1 MKIAICPGSFD
12 PITKGHVDIIE
23 RTSKLFDKVYAVVM
37 VNPSKTPTFTTD
49 ESSKCSAST
58 PNFPAIMLAVTAETM
73 PGKIA
78 AEQKTP
84 TFTTEERVDMIKK
97 CTAHLDNVEAE
108 SFEGLIA
115 DYARQKDAHTLVKG
129 LRAVTDFE
137 YEFQQAL
144 TNKKLN
150 SELET
155 LFMVTNQEYMYLSST
170 IVRQIAEF
178 GGDIEQFVPHEI
190 KDELIRKMVK

>member
-37 VNPSKTPTFTTD
+37 VNPSKTPTFTT
-49 ESSKCSAST
+49 
-58 PNFPAIMLAVTAETM
+58 
-73 PGKIA
+73 
-78 AEQKTP
+78 
-84 TFTTEERVDMIKK
+84 EERVSLIKK
-97 CTAHLDNVEAE
+97 CTSHLENVEAE

-115 DYARQKDAHTLVKG
+115 EYAKQKNASTLVKG

-150 SELET
+150 PNLET

-190 KDELIRKMVK
+190 KDELIKKMVK

>member
-37 VNPSKTPTFTTD
+37 VNPSKTPTFTT
-49 ESSKCSAST
+49 
-58 PNFPAIMLAVTAETM
+58 
-73 PGKIA
+73 
-78 AEQKTP
+78 
-84 TFTTEERVDMIKK
+84 EERVDMIKK
-97 CTAHLDNVEAE
+97 FTAHLDNVEAE
-108 SFEGLIA
+108 SFTGLIA
-115 DYARQKDAHTLVKG
+115 DYAKQKNAQTLVKG

-150 SELET
+150 PNLET

-190 KDELIRKMVK
+190 KDELIRKMIKEN

>member
-37 VNPSKTPTFTTD
+37 VNPS
-49 ESSKCSAST
+49 
-58 PNFPAIMLAVTAETM
+58 
-73 PGKIA
+73 
-78 AEQKTP
+78 KTP

>member
-23 RTSKLFDKVYAVVM
+23 RTCKLFDKVYAVVM
-37 VNPSKTPTFTTD
+37 VNPTKVPTF
-49 ESSKCSAST
+49 S
-58 PNFPAIMLAVTAETM
+58 
-73 PGKIA
+73 
-78 AEQKTP
+78 
-84 TFTTEERVDMIKK
+84 TEERMELIKA
-97 CTAHLDNVEAE
+97 CTKHLDNVEVECYA
-108 SFEGLIA
+108 GLIA
-115 DYARQKDAHTLVKG
+115 DYAKQKGACTLVKG

-150 SELET
+150 PNLET

-170 IVRQIAEF
+170 IVRQIANF
-178 GGDIEQFVPHEI
+178 GGDISQFVPEEI
-190 KDELIRKMVK
+190 KDKLIEKMIKED

>member
-37 VNPSKTPTFTTD
+37 VN
-49 ESSKCSAST
+49 
-58 PNFPAIMLAVTAETM
+58 
-73 PGKIA
+73 A
-78 AEQKTP
+78 AKKP

-97 CTAHLDNVEAE
+97 CTAHLENVEAE

-150 SELET
+150 SDLET

-190 KDELIRKMVK
+190 KDELIKKMVK

>member
-37 VNPSKTPTFTTD
+37 VNPSKTPTFTT
-49 ESSKCSAST
+49 
-58 PNFPAIMLAVTAETM
+58 
-73 PGKIA
+73 
-78 AEQKTP
+78 
-84 TFTTEERVDMIKK
+84 EERVDMIKK

-108 SFEGLIA
+108 SFTGLIA
-115 DYARQKDAHTLVKG
+115 DYAKQKNAQTLVKG

-150 SELET
+150 PNLET

-190 KDELIRKMVK
+190 KDELIRKMIKEN

>member
-37 VNPSKTPTFTTD
+37 VNPAK
-49 ESSKCSAST
+49 K
-58 PNFPAIMLAVTAETM
+58 
-73 PGKIA
+73 
-78 AEQKTP
+78 P

-150 SELET
+150 PDLET

-190 KDELIRKMVK
+190 KDELIKKMVK

>member
-37 VNPSKTPTFTTD
+37 VNPSKTPTFTT
-49 ESSKCSAST
+49 
-58 PNFPAIMLAVTAETM
+58 
-73 PGKIA
+73 
-78 AEQKTP
+78 
-84 TFTTEERVDMIKK
+84 EERVDMIKK

-108 SFEGLIA
+108 SFTGLIA
-115 DYARQKDAHTLVKG
+115 DYAKQKNAQTLVKG

-150 SELET
+150 PNLET
-155 LFMVTNQEYMYLSST
+155 LFMVTNQEHMYLSST
-170 IVRQIAEF
+170 LVRQIAEF
-178 GGDIEQFVPHEI
+178 GGDIDMFVPEEI
-190 KDELIRKMVK
+190 KDILKAKMVKEK

>member
-37 VNPSKTPTFTTD
+37 VNPAK
-49 ESSKCSAST
+49 K
-58 PNFPAIMLAVTAETM
+58 
-73 PGKIA
+73 
-78 AEQKTP
+78 P

-97 CTAHLDNVEAE
+97 CTSHLENVEAE

-190 KDELIRKMVK
+190 KDELIKKMVK

>member
-23 RTSKLFDKVYAVVM
+23 RTCKLFDKVYAVVM
-37 VNPSKTPTFTTD
+37 VNPTKVPTF
-49 ESSKCSAST
+49 S
-58 PNFPAIMLAVTAETM
+58 
-73 PGKIA
+73 
-78 AEQKTP
+78 
-84 TFTTEERVDMIKK
+84 TEERMELIRA
-97 CTAHLDNVEAE
+97 CTKHLDNVEVECYA
-108 SFEGLIA
+108 GLIA
-115 DYARQKDAHTLVKG
+115 DYAKQKGACTLVKG

-150 SELET
+150 PNLET

-170 IVRQIAEF
+170 IVRQIANF
-178 GGDIEQFVPHEI
+178 GGDISQFVPEEI
-190 KDELIRKMVK
+190 KDKLIEKMIKED

>member
-37 VNPSKTPTFTTD
+37 VNPSKTPTFTT
-49 ESSKCSAST
+49 
-58 PNFPAIMLAVTAETM
+58 
-73 PGKIA
+73 
-78 AEQKTP
+78 
-84 TFTTEERVDMIKK
+84 EERVDMIKK
-97 CTAHLDNVEAE
+97 CTAHLENVEAE

-115 DYARQKDAHTLVKG
+115 DYAKQKDAHTLVKG

-150 SELET
+150 SDLET

>member
-37 VNPSKTPTFTTD
+37 VNP
-49 ESSKCSAST
+49 A
-58 PNFPAIMLAVTAETM
+58 
-73 PGKIA
+73 
-78 AEQKTP
+78 KTP
-84 TFTTEERVDMIKK
+84 TFTTEERVNMIKK

-115 DYARQKDAHTLVKG
+115 DYAKQKDAHTLVKG

-178 GGDIEQFVPHEI
+178 GGDIEQFVPYEI

>member
-37 VNPSKTPTFTTD
+37 VNPSKTPTFTT
-49 ESSKCSAST
+49 
-58 PNFPAIMLAVTAETM
+58 
-73 PGKIA
+73 
-78 AEQKTP
+78 
-84 TFTTEERVDMIKK
+84 EERVDMIKK
-97 CTAHLDNVEAE
+97 CTAHLENVEAE

-115 DYARQKDAHTLVKG
+115 DYAKQKNASTLVKG

-150 SELET
+150 PNLET

-178 GGDIEQFVPHEI
+178 GGDIEQFIPHEI

>member
-37 VNPSKTPTFTTD
+37 VNPAK
-49 ESSKCSAST
+49 K
-58 PNFPAIMLAVTAETM
+58 
-73 PGKIA
+73 
-78 AEQKTP
+78 P

-97 CTAHLDNVEAE
+97 CTAHLENVEAE

-115 DYARQKDAHTLVKG
+115 DYARQKDAHTLGKG

-150 SELET
+150 SDLET

-190 KDELIRKMVK
+190 KDELIKKMVK

>member
-23 RTSKLFDKVYAVVM
+23 RTCKLFDKVYAVVM
-37 VNPSKTPTFTTD
+37 VNPTKVPTF
-49 ESSKCSAST
+49 S
-58 PNFPAIMLAVTAETM
+58 
-73 PGKIA
+73 
-78 AEQKTP
+78 
-84 TFTTEERVDMIKK
+84 TEERMELIKA
-97 CTAHLDNVEAE
+97 CTKHLDNVEVE
-108 SFEGLIA
+108 SFAGLIA
-115 DYARQKDAHTLVKG
+115 DYAKQKGACTLVKG

-150 SELET
+150 PNLET

-170 IVRQIAEF
+170 IVRQIANF
-178 GGDIEQFVPHEI
+178 GGDISQFVPEEI
-190 KDELIRKMVK
+190 KDRLIEKMIKED

>member
-37 VNPSKTPTFTTD
+37 VNPSKTPTFTT
-49 ESSKCSAST
+49 
-58 PNFPAIMLAVTAETM
+58 
-73 PGKIA
+73 
-78 AEQKTP
+78 
-84 TFTTEERVDMIKK
+84 EERVDMIKK
-97 CTAHLDNVEAE
+97 CTAHLENVEAE

-115 DYARQKDAHTLVKG
+115 DYAKQKNASTLVKG

-150 SELET
+150 SDLET

-190 KDELIRKMVK
+190 KDELIKKMVK

>member
-12 PITKGHVDIIE
+12 PITKGHVDILE

-37 VNPSKTPTFTTD
+37 VNPSKKPTF
-49 ESSKCSAST
+49 S
-58 PNFPAIMLAVTAETM
+58 
-73 PGKIA
+73 
-78 AEQKTP
+78 
-84 TFTTEERVDMIKK
+84 TEERVEMIKK
-97 CTAHLDNVEAE
+97 CTAHLNNVEAE
-108 SFEGLIA
+108 SYAGLIA
-115 DYARQKDAHTLVKG
+115 DYAKEKNACTLVKG

-150 SELET
+150 PNLET

-190 KDELIRKMVK
+190 KDELIKKMIKEN

>member
-37 VNPSKTPTFTTD
+37 VNPSKTPTFTT
-49 ESSKCSAST
+49 
-58 PNFPAIMLAVTAETM
+58 
-73 PGKIA
+73 
-78 AEQKTP
+78 
-84 TFTTEERVDMIKK
+84 EERVNMIKK

-115 DYARQKDAHTLVKG
+115 DYAKQKDAHTLVKG

-150 SELET
+150 SDLET

-190 KDELIRKMVK
+190 KDELIKKMVK

>member
-37 VNPSKTPTFTTD
+37 VNPSKTPTF
-49 ESSKCSAST
+49 ST
-58 PNFPAIMLAVTAETM
+58 
-73 PGKIA
+73 K
-78 AEQKTP
+78 
-84 TFTTEERVDMIKK
+84 ERVELIKK

-115 DYARQKDAHTLVKG
+115 EYARQKNACTLVKG

-150 SELET
+150 PNLET

-178 GGDIEQFVPHEI
+178 GGDIEQFVPNQI
-190 KDELIRKMVK
+190 KDELIEKMIKEN

>member
-37 VNPSKTPTFTTD
+37 VNPAK
-49 ESSKCSAST
+49 K
-58 PNFPAIMLAVTAETM
+58 
-73 PGKIA
+73 
-78 AEQKTP
+78 P

-97 CTAHLDNVEAE
+97 CTSHLDNVEAE
-108 SFEGLIA
+108 SCEGLIA

-144 TNKKLN
+144 TNNKLN
-150 SELET
+150 SDLET

-190 KDELIRKMVK
+190 KDELIKKMVK

>member
-37 VNPSKTPTFTTD
+37 VNPSKTPTFTT
-49 ESSKCSAST
+49 
-58 PNFPAIMLAVTAETM
+58 
-73 PGKIA
+73 
-78 AEQKTP
+78 
-84 TFTTEERVDMIKK
+84 EERVDMIKK

-115 DYARQKDAHTLVKG
+115 EYAKQKNAQTLVKG

-150 SELET
+150 QNLET

-190 KDELIRKMVK
+190 KDELIKKMVKEI